1 MGYNSSIDVHDGQD
15 DIICGGMNDDCVITT
30 TLAMIAVKVKVKVKV
45 LYEKQT
51 CIRAVC
57 S

>member
-1 MGYNSSIDVHDGQD
+1 
-15 DIICGGMNDDCVITT
+15 
-30 TLAMIAVKVKVKVKV
+30 MIAVKVKVKVKV